1 MGQYPYPSATPP
13 SLSATEASTA
23 TDAAIRIN
31 NRLRGVRDTA
41 VSIRLALFGP
51 EPSPG
56 VEGVSAPRGPMQGLF
71 PTLGAETN
79 EADGLLRDLEHD
91 LNAIAQRVGAVPAN
105 IAVAGSAFR

>member
-1 MGQYPYPSATPP
+1 MDRYPHQTAAPST
-13 SLSATEASTA
+13 ATEASTA

-56 VEGVSAPRGPMQGLF
+56 AEGGSAPRGQMQGLF
-71 PTLGAETN
+71 PVLLSETN
-79 EADGLLRDLEHD
+79 EADSLLRDLEHD

-105 IAVAGSAFR
+105 TGPSGGR